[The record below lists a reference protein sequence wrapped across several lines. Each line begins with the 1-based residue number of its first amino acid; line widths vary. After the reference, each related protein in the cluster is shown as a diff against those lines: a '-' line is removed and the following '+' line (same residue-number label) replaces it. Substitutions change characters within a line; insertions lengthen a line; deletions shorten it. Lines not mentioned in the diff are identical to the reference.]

1 MTIALLGIPA
11 AGSVSAQS
19 LEERKAAVQEL
30 RLKDYEPRSVFRIP
44 RTDVRRAKFPVVD
57 MHSHDYAADDA
68 GVAAWVRT
76 LDSCNI
82 RYSSVMHCEWIG
94 APFEEYIHKY
104 RPYGDRFLFWCCFDY
119 TGFGEPG
126 WAERA
131 VRELERCHALG
142 ARGVGEMVDKGL
154 GDTYARPVPGRASTS
169 TIRVCAR
176 LSNGAASWE
185 CPLASISPSR
195 SGCTS
200 RWTGIMTD

>member
-94 APFEEYIHKY
+94 APFEEYIRKY
-104 RPYGDRFLFWCCFDY
+104 RPYGDRLLFWCCFD
-119 TGFGEPG
+119 
-126 WAERA
+126 
-131 VRELERCHALG
+131 
-142 ARGVGEMVDKGL
+142 
-154 GDTYARPVPGRASTS
+154 
-169 TIRVCAR
+169 
-176 LSNGAASWE
+176 
-185 CPLASISPSR
+185 
-195 SGCTS
+195 
-200 RWTGIMTD
+200 

>member
-94 APFEEYIHKY
+94 APFEEYIRKY
-104 RPYGDRFLFWCCFDY
+104 RPYGDRFLFWCCFD
-119 TGFGEPG
+119 
-126 WAERA
+126 
-131 VRELERCHALG
+131 
-142 ARGVGEMVDKGL
+142 
-154 GDTYARPVPGRASTS
+154 
-169 TIRVCAR
+169 
-176 LSNGAASWE
+176 LS
-185 CPLASISPSR
+185 LIH
-195 SGCTS
+195 
-200 RWTGIMTD
+200 I